1 MKKSKVYLWLL
12 FTVMSLSVQAERVVE
27 ISEKRWSQKDSAVMF
42 DLAKDQ
48 FVVLI
53 SSGLYQDGEE
63 KEGIFYSREVA
74 LTPSLDTIFYQRY
87 RLVSPILSSDHV
99 SFLHEESIAQKL
111 VVPKTLLEKVRPVD
125 MNEKLAQLKEVN
137 EVLRFMLDTLVY
149 GEDLKRV
156 REIAPERMS
165 KMEKMKL
172 VLSGKLEPYK
182 KRVWLI
188 DRRYITA
195 DSVLLLEVKPT
206 WMDSGFA
213 RKKRNLN

>member
-1 MKKSKVYLWLL
+1 MKKSKVYRH
-12 FTVMSLSVQAERVVE
+12 ERE
-27 ISEKRWSQKDSAVMF
+27 IGAIERSKR
-42 DLAKDQ
+42 
-48 FVVLI
+48 
-53 SSGLYQDGEE
+53 G
-63 KEGIFYSREVA
+63 VA
-74 LTPSLDTIFYQRY
+74 
-87 RLVSPILSSDHV
+87 
-99 SFLHEESIAQKL
+99 
-111 VVPKTLLEKVRPVD
+111 
-125 MNEKLAQLKEVN
+125 
-137 EVLRFMLDTLVY
+137 FMLDTLVY

-156 REIAPERMS
+156 REIAPEGMS

-195 DSVLLLEVKPT
+195 DSVLLLEVQPT

>member
-12 FTVMSLSVQAERVVE
+12 FTAMSLSVQAERVVE

-42 DLAKDQ
+42 NLAKDQ

-63 KEGIFYSREVA
+63 KEGIFYSREFA

-87 RLVSPILSSDHV
+87 RLVSPILSSDYV
-99 SFLHEESIAQKL
+99 FFLHEESVAQKL

-125 MNEKLAQLKEVN
+125 MNEKLAQLKEAN

-156 REIAPERMS
+156 REIAPEGMS

-195 DSVLLLEVKPT
+195 DSVLLLEVKST
-206 WMDSGFA
+206 WMDGGFA
-213 RKKRNLN
+213 RKKRN